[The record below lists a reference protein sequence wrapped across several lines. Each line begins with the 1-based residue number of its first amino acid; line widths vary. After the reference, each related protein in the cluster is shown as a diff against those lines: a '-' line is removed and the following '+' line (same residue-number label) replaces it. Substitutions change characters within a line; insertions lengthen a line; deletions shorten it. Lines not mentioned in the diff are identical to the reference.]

1 MSVLYCTSKKD
12 FESIRICRKQ
22 PSHIRIRT
30 WSGLRRFPRDFDLLV
45 IFAQS
50 FTVFRY
56 HLELEVS
63 WANDDSN
70 FEVRQAVLMPEL
82 IPLMIFQSPTF
93 VIEFRFNST
102 DLFNPTSSHTLRETA
117 CLHSGLD
124 DLRWPTIVLFT
135 NRYLHFEW
143 H

>member
-1 MSVLYCTSKKD
+1 M
-12 FESIRICRKQ
+12 
-22 PSHIRIRT
+22 
-30 WSGLRRFPRDFDLLV
+30 
-45 IFAQS
+45 IFTQS
-50 FTVFRY
+50 FTFFRY

-63 WANDDSN
+63 WANDDPN
-70 FEVRQAVLMPEL
+70 LEVRQAVLMPEL

-102 DLFNPTSSHTLRETA
+102 DLFNFASSHALRETA

-135 NRYLHFEW
+135 NWYLHFER